1 MAGVCVCVCDISDLL
16 TGGGGFSLSSWLP
29 LGLGWSGPVQ
39 NPQVPLVLTSGTL
52 SARRP
57 LGIDGQPASVTLY
70 V

>member
-52 SARRP
+52 SAR
-57 LGIDGQPASVTLY
+57 
-70 V
+70 